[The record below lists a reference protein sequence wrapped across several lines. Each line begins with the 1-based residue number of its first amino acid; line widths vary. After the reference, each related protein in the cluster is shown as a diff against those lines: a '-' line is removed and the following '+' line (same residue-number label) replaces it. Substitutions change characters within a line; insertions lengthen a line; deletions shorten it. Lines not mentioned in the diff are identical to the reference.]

1 MNFNESVKQLLKN
14 AIHQLNRVE
23 AATVSYKYTF
33 AFYKF
38 SVVEKD
44 LTH

>member
-1 MNFNESVKQLLKN
+1 MNFNESVKKLLKN

-23 AATVSYKYTF
+23 AATSVINTF
-33 AFYKF
+33 AFYKL